1 MQRGSRSF
9 SRSRS
14 RQTLENSPDAQ
25 ILANSATTERCVP
38 PLACRQRDR
47 QHCLQASSGTRRSGR
62 RPVRKAFSLLEV
74 ILALAILAGSMAA
87 LGEAV
92 RLGLENARVAR
103 DLTDAQLFCESKM
116 AELEAGFLTTDSVTD
131 MPIEPMAESTLE
143 SSSESLDTEWLYSV
157 EAQLIDDEALMLV
170 TISVQQ
176 DPTTVAKPV
185 TFTMTRMFLDE
196 SLLMD
201 ETTEDTL

>member
-1 MQRGSRSF
+1 MQRGSR
-9 SRSRS
+9 
-14 RQTLENSPDAQ
+14 
-25 ILANSATTERCVP
+25 ATHATERCVSL
-38 PLACRQRDR
+38 LACRQRDR

-62 RPVRKAFSLLEV
+62 RPVRQAFSLLEV

-116 AELEAGFLTTDSVTD
+116 AELEAGFLATDSVTD

-157 EAQLIDDEALMLV
+157 SSQLIDDEALMLV